1 MYTCINNNFT
11 HVLCYLFPIFQL
23 QCRIT
28 AIALH
33 YFYMAG
39 FSWLFVDIL
48 HIYRMLTEV
57 RNIDTGSMK
66 FYYLVGYLIPG
77 IIVSL
82 AVGLNTEGYGT
93 KSL

>member
-1 MYTCINNNFT
+1 MS
-11 HVLCYLFPIFQL
+11 LFFFQL
-23 QCRIT
+23 FCRLI

-48 HIYRMLTEV
+48 HIYRMLTEI
-57 RNIDTGSMK
+57 RNIDVGSMK
-66 FYYLVGYLIPG
+66 FYYLIAYVIPG

-82 AVGLNTEGYGT
+82 AVGLNTEGYGNDN
-93 KSL
+93 L